1 MVSNLSLSLLLLLP
15 LAGSAFELS
24 LHLTTKGAE
33 ELDSTF
39 WAIATPS
46 SDRYAKFLE
55 VEELAAMIGSD
66 QSCIDAASAF
76 LKQSGGENLVVSPLK
91 DSITA
96 TFLHGHSL
104 LLSDAG
110 HPKSTPDCVKFTVRK
125 DHYHEGVYPRPRA
138 SASAS
143 APDADYDY
151 TISKIKN
158 AYGMPT
164 DLTAINPATSVMTWG
179 PGTFGYSVAELE
191 HLKLTQAPKINL
203 DKVVFDNE
211 NHGEPGGDNFG
222 EGQLDVNMLSAFAL
236 NATVIVSNTNTSS
249 STEESTGFGAA
260 LLDFLTELA
269 GRETVPHVL
278 SMSLGSLSA
287 ASCDLLCDAAI
298 EEGYSQ
304 KDCDDYLAKQRQV
317 CMFLTQDQ
325 TDKISMALQVLG
337 TRGVTVLAA
346 SGDGGSHFSFQAFES
361 DGGIGDVLNE
371 ASCANSI
378 PVFPTASPYVLSIGG
393 EMWRNGN
400 SDHPITWSYLGSS
413 GSGGGFSIQFDQP
426 EHQKDVVAEYLKK
439 DGMPPADSYNAGSRA
454 YPDMAAVGVSGTSQ
468 SCPISAGMF
477 AMIIDKR
484 LNAGLPGLG
493 FVAPRL
499 YEVATKFPGE
509 AFQDIVGGDSST
521 TCDTG
526 FPATDGWDAN
536 TGFGRP
542 IWDGWAKH
550 FGEDN

>member
-1 MVSNLSLSLLLLLP
+1 M
-15 LAGSAFELS
+15 
-24 LHLTTKGAE
+24 HLDTNGAD

-39 WAIATPS
+39 WAIANPS
-46 SDRYAKFLE
+46 SDRYAKFLD
-55 VEELAAMIGSD
+55 VEELAVMIGAD
-66 QSCIDAASAF
+66 PACIDATTSF
-76 LKQSGGENLVVSPLK
+76 LHESGGKNIVVSSLK
-91 DSITA
+91 DSVSA
-96 TFLHGHSL
+96 NFPHGLGHSL
-104 LLSDAG
+104 SLTDAG
-110 HPKSTPDCVKFTVRK
+110 HPKDIPDCVKFTVRK
-125 DHYHEGVYPRPRA
+125 DFSEGAFTHPRA
-138 SASAS
+138 SVSAFAS
-143 APDADYDY
+143 DAHEVTGPRDY
-151 TISKIKN
+151 TISKIKS

-164 DLTAINPATSVMTWG
+164 DLTATNPSTSVMTWG

-191 HLKLTQAPKINL
+191 HLKLTQAPKINI
-203 DKVVFDNE
+203 DKVVFDTD
-211 NHGEPGGDNFG
+211 NHGESGGDNFG

-236 NATVIVSNTNTSS
+236 NATVIVSNTNTSI

-287 ASCDLLCDAAI
+287 ASCDLLCNAAI
-298 EEGYSQ
+298 EGGYSQ
-304 KDCDDYLAKQRQV
+304 KDCDEYFATQRQV
-317 CMFLTQDQ
+317 CMFLTTDQ
-325 TDKISMALQVLG
+325 TEKISTALQVLG

-346 SGDGGSHFSFQAFES
+346 SGDGGSHYSFQAFES

-393 EMWRNGN
+393 EMWKNGN
-400 SDHPITWSYLGSS
+400 SDHPETWSYLGSS

-426 EHQKDVVAEYLKK
+426 EHQKEVVAEYLKK
-439 DGMPPADSYNAGSRA
+439 DGMPPDGSYNAESRA

-477 AMIIDKR
+477 AMIIDQR

-542 IWDGWAKH
+542 IWDGWTKH